1 MAIKTFNIDE
11 KIHKSYSE
19 HCKKEGISM
28 SRKVENFI
36 RQELES
42 IKRKSDNPQ
51 KQELVAEKPIGDF
64 SKYCN

>member
-1 MAIKTFNIDE
+1 
-11 KIHKSYSE
+11 
-19 HCKKEGISM
+19 M

-42 IKRKSDNPQ
+42 IKRRSGNPQ
-51 KQELVAEKPIGDF
+51 KQEFVAEKPIGDF